1 MNYNNSP
8 EKQLLLMQPALL
20 QGVATPVGELPTHK
34 WGIFGEYEFL
44 GPGTPYALKMEAGTK
59 PRNSVDKI
67 AMYHD
72 EQYLNSKRNN
82 QARALYDLGAGSAMI
97 NTLHPLGILA
107 GTGLISQGLIRL
119 TPFGE
124 ILDLIFY

>member
-8 EKQLLLMQPALL
+8 EKQLLLMQPQFL
-20 QGVATPVGELPTHK
+20 QGVATSIQELPTHE
-34 WGIFGEYEFL
+34 WGIFGEYEYL
-44 GPGTPYALKMEAGTK
+44 GLGTPYALKMEAGTK
-59 PRNSVDKI
+59 PRNPVDKI

-97 NTLHPLGILA
+97 NTLHPLGLIA
-107 GTGLISQGLIRL
+107 GTGLLIQGLTRL
-119 TPFGE
+119 TPLGE
-124 ILDLIFY
+124 ILDLIFF

>member
-1 MNYNNSP
+1 
-8 EKQLLLMQPALL
+8 MQPHFL
-20 QGVATPVGELPTHK
+20 QGVATPIQELPTHQ
-34 WGIFGEYEFL
+34 WGIFGEYEYL
-44 GPGTPYALKMEAGTK
+44 GHGTPYALKEEAGTK

-97 NTLHPLGILA
+97 NTLHPLGLIA
-107 GTGLISQGLIRL
+107 GTGLLIQGLTRL
-119 TPFGE
+119 TPLGE
-124 ILDLIFY
+124 LLDLLFY